1 MNAQKMFLLVSLDF
15 RCWRV
20 IGALVL
26 VAIASGCATTSSSD
40 GGPEKWVPEKR
51 ADAHVD
57 LGLDYLQRGLYDVA
71 LEEIDLA
78 ISINS
83 RSDRAHHAK
92 GLLSARRGFIDEAR
106 KSFAKAVRLNSS
118 NFMAVNDYGIY
129 QCQNGNYKSGISQLS
144 SVEDRQDNS
153 LRTNTLLG
161 LGICHY
167 RQNDFDR
174 AKPYL
179 RSVLNVS
186 PRLPQALLPLAD
198 ISYRESKFLNAR
210 AFIERYISV
219 GARSEQALVLGA
231 NTELQLGDADKA
243 KQYVTELR
251 RTFPSSS
258 EITSLRE
265 RLNRG

>member
-129 QCQNGNYKSGISQLS
+129 Q
-144 SVEDRQDNS
+144 
-153 LRTNTLLG
+153 
-161 LGICHY
+161 
-167 RQNDFDR
+167 
-174 AKPYL
+174 
-179 RSVLNVS
+179 
-186 PRLPQALLPLAD
+186 ALLPLAD

>member
-1 MNAQKMFLLVSLDF
+1 MNTKNMFLSGSLAS
-15 RCWRV
+15 RCWKLV
-20 IGALVL
+20 GALVL
-26 VAIASGCATTSSSD
+26 VAVISGCASSATTT
-40 GGPEKWVPEKR
+40 GTAEKWVPKKR

-57 LGLDYLQRGLYDVA
+57 LGLDYLKRGLYDVA

-92 GLLSARRGFIDEAR
+92 GLLSARRGFIKDAK

-129 QCQNGNYKSGISQLS
+129 QCQNGDYKNGISQLS
-144 SVEDRQDNS
+144 SIEDRQDNS

-167 RQNDFDR
+167 RQNNFDS
-174 AKPYL
+174 AKTYL

-210 AFIERYISV
+210 AFIERYISI

-243 KQYVTELR
+243 EQYVTELR
-251 RTFPSSS
+251 RVFPSSS
-258 EITSLRE
+258 QITALRE